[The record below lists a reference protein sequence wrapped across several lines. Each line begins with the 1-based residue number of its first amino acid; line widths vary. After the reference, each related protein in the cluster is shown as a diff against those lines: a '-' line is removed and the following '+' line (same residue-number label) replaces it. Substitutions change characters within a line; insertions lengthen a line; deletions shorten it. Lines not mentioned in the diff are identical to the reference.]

1 MYTWELSP
9 SHSSPS
15 SIRGQKM
22 ALAPSKIMSWQFT
35 RELVAKRMNKDSY
48 SKWKQ
53 NEEAAKR
60 RAEEMK
66 RGKM

>member
-1 MYTWELSP
+1 
-9 SHSSPS
+9 
-15 SIRGQKM
+15 M

-53 NEEAAKR
+53 HEEAAKR